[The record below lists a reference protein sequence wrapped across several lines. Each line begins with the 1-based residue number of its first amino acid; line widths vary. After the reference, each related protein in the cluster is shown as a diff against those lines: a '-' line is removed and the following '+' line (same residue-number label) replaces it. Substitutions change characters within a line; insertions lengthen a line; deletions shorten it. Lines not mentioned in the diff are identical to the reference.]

1 MLFPSIK
8 VEKLLRAVADGDLE
22 MVSFSETVFLITLT
36 KCLVLGT
43 EEKEGWFTVSKFSV
57 PLQRQLGGGIMR
69 HFAWGGPRSIGEPEA
84 ARGGHDLQGPVPSAG
99 LFIARS
105 RLLRAPQPSGYA
117 VNSSPVNEHQNR
129 GLHGTF

>member
-36 KCLVLGT
+36 KCLVLET

-69 HFAWGGPRSIGEPEA
+69 HFAWGGPRSKGEKGNQ
-84 ARGGHDLQGPVPSAG
+84 R
-99 LFIARS
+99 
-105 RLLRAPQPSGYA
+105 QPGVGVTS
-117 VNSSPVNEHQNR
+117 R
-129 GLHGTF
+129 GLSLVRDFP